1 MFSFWIL
8 HGFSNNILPCS
19 LIIQLLRLLPSL
31 QSISFYFR
39 FEVAN
44 IILPCLKASPHES
57 DVDDQGD
64 MGGTNPD
71 PAIYNSSLA
80 FPVNAFDQCVYMGC
94 LAYMDTRVL
103 LVVTMESQD
112 LSRRL
117 PILCS
122 GGFFNACVLFVCPP
136 ELHCPFPSSIEVN
149 FGLKLSL

>member
-103 LVVTMESQD
+103 LCTVHEIDNVQRSHVIHGIVAQD
-112 LSRRL
+112 VYFH
-117 PILCS
+117 S
-122 GGFFNACVLFVCPP
+122 GFSMAFFNNILPYKIRTTGRSFWT
-136 ELHCPFPSSIEVN
+136 E
-149 FGLKLSL
+149 